1 MRIKLLNHMNSKQDF
16 EQVWR
21 QYHNTTYISFRVI
34 SEQRAEYNK
43 TAEMLQAPSR
53 LLFVIITI
61 IAIA

>member
-1 MRIKLLNHMNSKQDF
+1 MNSKQDF

-61 IAIA
+61 IAVA